1 MPKYAY
7 RTKNLKTMIVKTN
20 VKLNLGLSVLRKR
33 PDGYH
38 DIETLF
44 VPCFDFGDTL
54 EIITGDDYSRTSAA
68 MFAKYGSVEYTLNDG
83 RNGAENHKA
92 AEPEAL
98 TTNEISAC
106 ERIVESEEDSSTPYK
121 VKTKDSGQVTVSE
134 DSRLVQ
140 GISEDGKLMITIA
153 REEGVD
159 WNPLKDLCTKA
170 YYILAQDFD
179 LPPVKIFL
187 EKTAPVGAGLG
198 GGSADAAFT
207 LKALNELC
215 GLNLSDQ
222 RLSEYAARLGSD
234 CSFFIFNRPMI
245 GSGRGEVLEPY
256 DIDLSAYETKVLIP
270 EGVAV
275 STAEAYKGIV
285 PREAAGVSDTI
296 SATRRLVSIAE
307 PSVRC
312 PKVAAA
318 SSTETATAR
327 GTEVRTGQ
335 CPETATVRCPETAT
349 AQSPKAETAKCLETE
364 TICGQEDR
372 TDRSSET
379 AAARCPE
386 TKAAKSPEA
395 VGASSL
401 ALREVLALPVTEWKG
416 NLVNDFEA
424 TVFKAHPE
432 LAAIKQSLYDSG
444 AVYASMSGSGSAL
457 FALYRK

>member
-1 MPKYAY
+1 
-7 RTKNLKTMIVKTN
+7 MIVKTN

-44 VPCFDFGDTL
+44 VPCFDFRDTL

-68 MFAKYGSVEYTLNDG
+68 MFAKYGSAEYRLNDG
-83 RNGAENHKA
+83 RNGSENHKA
-92 AEPEAL
+92 AESEAL
-98 TTNEISAC
+98 TTNEIPAC
-106 ERIVESEEDSSTPYK
+106 ERTVESEKDSSTSYK
-121 VKTKDSGQVTVSE
+121 VETKDSGRVTMSE
-134 DSRLVQ
+134 DGRLVQ

-159 WNPLKDLCTKA
+159 WNPLKDLCAKA
-170 YYILAQDFD
+170 YGILAQDFD

-222 RLSEYAARLGSD
+222 QLSEYAARLGSD

-285 PREAAGVSDTI
+285 PREAAGTSDTV
-296 SATRRLVSIAE
+296 SEPRRLVSIAE
-307 PSVRC
+307 PQ
-312 PKVAAA
+312 A
-318 SSTETATAR
+318 
-327 GTEVRTGQ
+327 Q
-335 CPETATVRCPETAT
+335 CPEGTTDRCTEVVTEQCSEMATTRTSEEAIDQCP
-349 AQSPKAETAKCLETE
+349 ETE

-372 TDRSSET
+372 TDQCPET
-379 AAARCPE
+379 AADRCPE
-386 TKAAKSPEA
+386 TKAAKCPET
-395 VGASSL
+395 VGASSR
-401 ALREVLALPVTEWKG
+401 ALREVLGLPVTEWKG

-432 LAAIKQSLYDSG
+432 LSAIKQSLYDSG
-444 AVYASMSGSGSAL
+444 ATYASMSGSGSAL